1 MALARQ
7 VAYEVY
13 YLQYGRWQIHHRYDS
28 SERDEAVEEA
38 KRLDT
43 QGHFEASCVVRES
56 TDPGSGTAS
65 ESVVYHSPKLKAK
78 PPVSFITSG
87 QDGVAPTSK
96 ASAPPGSAK
105 ANAAGGGGGR
115 SATKRDKKAAKDA
128 FGQLNR
134 GKGPPS
140 KKKAPPKKA
149 KKKAGGGAGDW
160 SDAIPGLLI
169 AFILACAVG
178 TGFGVGAFYGIKA
191 MAEQGFNPG
200 RQLNQV
206 LLIAAWAGGWAI
218 TFFPLMRRAMDQV
231 AGPGGTSKGAASK
244 APLAKAA
251 PPKARATAPTP
262 RNQAATAAKPVGASK
277 STDTQALPD
286 TPSPESETAPSS
298 EDARP
303 DSTTDVEMADL
314 EAVRSEGVETAG
326 APEGP
331 PVLEQLATYL
341 SALVEEAKKIT
352 AGAVTGDQFLR
363 FGVILFIA
371 GAAETFARFLKVP
384 DRDAIGVLSG
394 QIQAMGA
401 PESLAKGFAANID
414 EYLLDQKYFDMYA
427 TGRGGALRLTKDTAA
442 ASGLPEAI
450 EEWRKPKAVEEA
462 NPEAGDSK
470 HYDGAPGEQEA
481 HGFVAVLFTD
491 IVNSTE
497 NLNNHGDQWLIQV
510 VRAHNEIVR
519 EAIGT
524 HGGREIKHTGDGI
537 MASFPTV
544 APSVAAGL
552 AMQDGIKRFSEMMP
566 DLGFEL
572 CVGISA
578 GEPIHE
584 SGDLF
589 GTPVNLAARVLSKA
603 GPGQTAVSTVV
614 REMCQGRSFEFDEL
628 GRFELK
634 GFNEP
639 QPIYLARDRRK
650 AARGSDSSGR
660 MAATG

>member
-1 MALARQ
+1 MAQARQ

-28 SERDEAVEEA
+28 SGRDEAVEEA

-43 QGHFEASCVVRES
+43 QGHFDASCVVRES
-56 TDPGSGTAS
+56 ADPGSGSAS
-65 ESVVYHSPKLKAK
+65 ESVIYHSPKLKAK
-78 PPVSFITSG
+78 PPVSFITAG
-87 QDGVAPTSK
+87 QDGAATPSK
-96 ASAPPGSAK
+96 ASAPAGAAT
-105 ANAAGGGGGR
+105 ANAAGR
-115 SATKRDKKAAKDA
+115 SATRRDKKAAQDA
-128 FGQLNR
+128 FGQLKR
-134 GKGPPS
+134 GKGPPA
-140 KKKAPPKKA
+140 KKKAPPKRA
-149 KKKAGGGAGDW
+149 KKKAAGGSGDW
-160 SDAIPGLLI
+160 TDAIPGLLI

-218 TFFPLMRRAMDQV
+218 TFFPLMRRAMDHV
-231 AGPGGTSKGAASK
+231 APAGGAGK
-244 APLAKAA
+244 APMAKAA
-251 PPKARATAPTP
+251 PPKASAPSRASARSTQPNPAQPNSGQSTK
-262 RNQAATAAKPVGASK
+262 AAGDAAKTGTESM
-277 STDTQALPD
+277 LD
-286 TPSPESETAPSS
+286 TPV
-298 EDARP
+298 P
-303 DSTTDVEMADL
+303 DSAPPTADGAGPEAAPDVEMADP
-314 EAVRSEGVETAG
+314 ATDRSKGIETAG
-326 APEGP
+326 VPEGP
-331 PVLEQLATYL
+331 PVLEQLSTYL
-341 SALVEEAKKIT
+341 TALVEEAKKIT

-363 FGVILFIA
+363 FGVVLFIA
-371 GAAETFARFLKVP
+371 GAAETFARFLKIP

-427 TGRGGALRLTKDTAA
+427 TGRGGALRITKDSGAP
-442 ASGLPEAI
+442 SGLPEAI
-450 EEWRKPKAVEEA
+450 DEWRKPKPAAEQDV
-462 NPEAGDSK
+462 EAGDSK
-470 HYDGAPGEQEA
+470 HYDSAPGEQES

-497 NLNNHGDQWLIQV
+497 NLNTHGDQWLIQV

-552 AMQDGIKRFSEMMP
+552 AMQDGIKRFSDMMP

-639 QPIYLARDRRK
+639 QPIFLARDRRK
-650 AARGSDSSGR
+650 AARGSDSGDR
-660 MAATG
+660 LAATG